1 MTQINVTNAF
11 DAVRTRRSGAEGN
24 AGDEAGDLARPN
36 VVALAL
42 LPRVRWIDMAGGQ
55 ERILKGRIR
64 SMQATKKITRA
75 MELIAGSRIVKAQQR
90 VQAAVPYSEQ
100 ITEVV
105 KDLAAAG
112 ASSDSPLLA
121 GRGEI
126 KNTCYVVITADRGL
140 CGGYNAGVQ
149 RAAEGE
155 IKADV
160 LAGKGYEIIPV
171 GRKAESY
178 FKFRDYELGQTFQGF
193 SDNPSYDDAKAIG
206 QHVIGLYASGHVDKV
221 ELVYTRFI
229 TPGSQEVVLRP
240 LVPLSTET
248 VVGGD
253 GKAGSDDGTGSDYE
267 FEPDPTTILDTLL
280 PRYVEARVWA
290 ALLNAAASE
299 HAFRQRAM
307 KSATDNAEELIR
319 TLSITMN
326 RARQASITTE
336 IMEIVGGAEALGGGQ
351 ETEIRYRRPRSEHR
365 LRPTGR
371 PGLHALRPDAHVHCP
386 RFRVDRRR
394 HARTQR
400 LRRLTAM
407 TMTEPST
414 GLKDGRVVG
423 IAGPV
428 IDVEFPPHSL
438 PELNSAVEFEVEL
451 DGETITILA
460 EVAQQLGHGRI
471 RAVCLKPTDGLKRG
485 TAGEEPRPRHP
496 GAGRRHRARQ
506 RLERLGRG
514 ARSPARGP
522 RSRPSAGTS
531 TARPPTSTPSSR
543 RPACSRP
550 ASR

>member
-1 MTQINVTNAF
+1 
-11 DAVRTRRSGAEGN
+11 
-24 AGDEAGDLARPN
+24 
-36 VVALAL
+36 
-42 LPRVRWIDMAGGQ
+42 MAGGQ

-121 GRGEI
+121 DRDEI

-171 GRKAESY
+171 GKKAESY
-178 FKFRDYELGQTFQGF
+178 FKFREYELGRAFQGF

-206 QHVIGLYASGHVDKV
+206 QHVVGLYASGHVDKV

-248 VVGGD
+248 VMGGD
-253 GKAGSDDGTGSDYE
+253 GKAGSDDGTGADYE

-280 PRYVEARVWA
+280 PRYVEARVYA

-336 IMEIVGGAEALGGGQ
+336 IMEIVGGAEALGSGK
-351 ETEIRYRRPRSEHR
+351 EPAVRI
-365 LRPTGR
+365 
-371 PGLHALRPDAHVHCP
+371 
-386 RFRVDRRR
+386 VD
-394 HARTQR
+394 
-400 LRRLTAM
+400 LD
-407 TMTEPST
+407 P
-414 GLKDGRVVG
+414 
-423 IAGPV
+423 
-428 IDVEFPPHSL
+428 
-438 PELNSAVEFEVEL
+438 NS
-451 DGETITILA
+451 
-460 EVAQQLGHGRI
+460 
-471 RAVCLKPTDGLKRG
+471 
-485 TAGEEPRPRHP
+485 
-496 GAGRRHRARQ
+496 
-506 RLERLGRG
+506 
-514 ARSPARGP
+514 
-522 RSRPSAGTS
+522 TS
-531 TARPPTSTPSSR
+531 TVRDLGST
-543 RPACSRP
+543 AVDTHEHNG
-550 ASR
+550 